1 MEEIKII
8 RLGNL
13 YDQHDRWGVIHI
25 KGLVSTL
32 TASMGLGGGHV
43 PMIVVKK
50 DDRYISNEN
59 SL

>member
-1 MEEIKII
+1 MEETKIV

-13 YDQHDRWGVIHI
+13 YEQHDRWGVIHI

-50 DDRYISNEN
+50 NERNN
-59 SL
+59 SCRIN